1 MDAQENQKNF
11 DNTITLSPDSP
22 LCAVNRRQLEKL
34 ASQSEKADLLAR
46 ELEESRKHL
55 ALLEK
60 RNAQLTSLAN
70 LIQETLDQKKELT
83 SFRVARLMQIFRNPA
98 LIGCSNRLSVLW
110 KLLSSKTSGKQFSEY
125 HVFQELVALISNTI
139 SSLPEIEEI
148 REQQSAPDSPD
159 QSVLI
164 SIVLPIYNQADLAHE
179 SIDSVLAQTY
189 SNWELIIVND
199 GSKDNLAEVV
209 KPYLADKRIHYLE
222 QRNQKLPKALS
233 NGFSFARGELL
244 TWTSADNNMHPQMLS
259 KLAAFLRANPDSAM
273 VYADYDVIDD
283 QGNPFTES
291 WFRPQ
296 NKRSPESAELHLP
309 RTTEL
314 LNIHQDNFI
323 GASFMYRQSTL
334 KLLGDYDP
342 QLGVEDY
349 DYWMRINS
357 LMKIS
362 HLGTDEIL
370 YSYRVHDNSLNG
382 QAAELKILEKVQ
394 NLMRYEKQRS
404 LFYSQPFEVY
414 STYSESDLLYGG
426 FSYNFHHGRYEGPN
440 LPGAFDKRILL
451 CKARDLRSFSPEELE
466 RYNFIGVYFDY
477 GTANEAGKNAYVIRR
492 FNIRCF
498 ANPASTELQY
508 LKVITNNCT
517 ECAPVELGT
526 FSMIGANNSIFFA
539 ATRTKEERSRILPEP
554 PCCKDGKIIILL
566 DYVGTGG
573 MEQVAYDMANSFA
586 KQGRAVQLAS
596 FHAPEKGIKLPEN
609 LSLHVLNENDPEGD
623 WQKLLQKEKC
633 AAVFAHYCTR
643 GAAIAAKLQ
652 IPYFQIIHNTYCWF
666 GKQELKQYREA
677 DAGTTA
683 YIAVSATVAWY
694 AMECMK
700 LPPEKMIIIENS
712 VELERFRYSEEK
724 RNNIRRELG
733 LSDGQILFLN
743 PASVYGAKGQLNLV
757 RAFAEAYK
765 KDARLR
771 LLVAGKILEQKY
783 FDDIQNFVR
792 ENNLQDAVIMGKF
805 FNDMSAVYSAADAV
819 IFSSFWE
826 GCSLAAAEAI
836 RMQKPVISPKVGDIE
851 RQTDYKN
858 CVLFD
863 LPFTYLTDLNSTN
876 CGTVVY
882 TPNPEIVKSL
892 ASGMSTVASG
902 KYSKQTAVRSEQ
914 CADEVYLRYLKV
926 LNYSSGNFV
935 PESFR
940 HNI

>member
-1 MDAQENQKNF
+1 MNSQENQAFF

-22 LCAVNRRQLEKL
+22 LCAVNRKQLEKL
-34 ASQSEKADLLAR
+34 ASQSEKADI
-46 ELEESRKHL
+46 LEQKLDENNRRL
-55 ALLEK
+55 EVLEK

-70 LIQETLDQKKELT
+70 LIQETLEQKKELT
-83 SFRVARLMQIFRNPA
+83 SFRVARLMQIFRNPS

-110 KLLSSKTSGKQFSEY
+110 KLISSRMTGKQFSEY
-125 HVFQELVALISNTI
+125 HVFQELVDLVNNAV
-139 SSLPEIEEI
+139 SSLPEVEEL
-148 REQQSAPDSPD
+148 REQKNAPDSPD

-189 SNWELIIVND
+189 TNWELIIVND

-209 KPYLADKRIHYLE
+209 KPYLVDKRIHYLE

-233 NGFSFARGELL
+233 NGFSFARGDLL

-296 NKRSPESAELHLP
+296 NKRSPESPELHLP
-309 RTTEL
+309 RSTEL

-404 LFYSQPFEVY
+404 LFYNQPFELY
-414 STYSESDLLYGG
+414 STYLESDLLYGG
-426 FSYNFHHGRYEGPN
+426 FSYHFHHGRYESAE

-451 CKARDLRSFSPEELE
+451 CKARELSSFTPDELE

-517 ECAPVELGT
+517 ECSSVELGT
-526 FSMIGANNSIFFA
+526 FAMIAANNSIFFN

-554 PCCKDGKIIILL
+554 PCCKDGKIIVLL
-566 DYVGTGG
+566 EHIGTGG
-573 MEQVAYDMANSFA
+573 MEQVAYDMADSFA
-586 KQGRAVQLAS
+586 KQGRSVLLAS
-596 FHAPEKGIKLPEN
+596 FHAPEKGIKIPEN
-609 LSLHVLNENDPEGD
+609 LLLYVLDENDQEGD
-623 WQKLLQKEKC
+623 WQKLLAKEKC

-643 GAAIAAKLQ
+643 GAAAAAEQQ
-652 IPYFQIIHNTYCWF
+652 IPYFQVIHNTYCWF
-666 GKQELKQYREA
+666 GEPELKQYRAA
-677 DAGTTA
+677 DACTTA

-694 AMECMK
+694 AMECLK
-700 LPPEKMIIIENS
+700 LSPEKMIIIENS
-712 VELERFRYSEEK
+712 VELDRFQYSEEK

-743 PASVYGAKGQLNLV
+743 PASFYGAKGQMNLV

-765 KDARLR
+765 KDSRLR
-771 LLVAGKILEQKY
+771 LLIAGKILEQKY

-792 ENNLQDAVIMGKF
+792 ENNLQDAIIMGKF

-819 IFSSFWE
+819 VFGSFWE

-836 RMQKPVISPKVGDIE
+836 RMQKIILSPKVGDIE

-863 LPFTYLTDLNSTN
+863 LPFTYLTELNSTN
-876 CGTVVY
+876 CGTIVY
-882 TPNPEIVKSL
+882 TPNPEIIKSL
-892 ASGMSTVASG
+892 TSGMLSIASGNC
-902 KYSKQTAVRSEQ
+902 SKPAAVRSEQ
-914 CADEVYLRYLKV
+914 SAAEVYLRYLKV
-926 LNYSSGNFV
+926 LNYCTGNFV